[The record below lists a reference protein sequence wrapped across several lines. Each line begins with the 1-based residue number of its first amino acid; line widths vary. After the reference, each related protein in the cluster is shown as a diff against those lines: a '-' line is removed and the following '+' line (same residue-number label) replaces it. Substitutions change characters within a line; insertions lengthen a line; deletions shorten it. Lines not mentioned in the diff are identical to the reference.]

1 VPDTGKRIEVAVRP
15 EHIEIVE
22 AGTTEREGEYNKL
35 EGVVKEAVFLGDRM
49 DYRVVTRGKEMKV
62 QASALSRIERNAKVT
77 VCFSPE
83 HVSILA
89 DVQTK
94 IDVDE
99 SELEEVLA
107 RE

>member
-1 VPDTGKRIEVAVRP
+1 
-15 EHIEIVE
+15 
-22 AGTTEREGEYNKL
+22 
-35 EGVVKEAVFLGDRM
+35 
-49 DYRVVTRGKEMKV
+49 MKV